1 MNVQRYVIGSLVV
14 FVFLLVASWLF
25 HSVIMSGWY
34 DEASNLL
41 RPESEG
47 GAYIIWMIIGLLLLA
62 FGFCFIFTK
71 GYENK
76 GIAEGIRYGLYVG
89 LAFSVSASLINFSVY
104 PYPWKWVI
112 GWIIGNPI
120 ILILSGIIAAA
131 IYRPRPA

>member
-1 MNVQRYVIGSLVV
+1 MNVQRYVIGSIVV

-41 RPESEG
+41 RPGSEG
-47 GAYIIWMIIGLLLLA
+47 GAYIIWMIIGFLLLA

-104 PYPWKWVI
+104 PYPWKWVV

-120 ILILSGIIAAA
+120 ILILGGIIAAA
-131 IYRPRPA
+131 IYRPRQA

>member
-25 HSVIMSGWY
+25 HSIIMSGWY

-47 GAYIIWMIIGLLLLA
+47 GAYIIWMIIGFLLLA

-76 GIAEGIRYGLYVG
+76 GIAEGLRYGLYVG

-104 PYPWKWVI
+104 PYPWKWVV

-120 ILILSGIIAAA
+120 ILILAGIIAAA
-131 IYRPRPA
+131 IYRPRQA